1 MIDFSNF
8 ELSGAKDTVVVLIG
22 STFRAKIKILIINS
36 YRVIDQFVQ
45 HRKIRRIFLFRCTSI
60 DVHHRTIHRIATKSE
75 RSL

>member
-8 ELSGAKDTVVVLIG
+8 ELSGAKDTVVVLIA

-45 HRKIRRIFLFRCTSI
+45 HRKIRRIFLFR
-60 DVHHRTIHRIATKSE
+60 
-75 RSL
+75 